1 MWYWSREGKDDWSA
15 GKNFVVDDTLSVS
28 ASHSSKL
35 AALSESDF
43 RKHEQKMRR
52 KVFPFFFFSG
62 QVLPSP
68 KVEFRTRGGE
78 LGFGYYLSSLPPLA
92 AQTREASRNYSN
104 VMQTVARKNCV
115 PQRCSYVHS
124 GKRCREKRCFHVCLL
139 IGWLK
144 QRFPAGWLH
153 TSDEDDGGEGDG
165 EAAAAPAP
173 SSQRA
178 ISLLHLGYRKSIW
191 GFEAGIWLP
200 YRNSDQMRNQNNERF
215 QSSTMAMCSSEK
227 QSVCSV
233 PALGTTS
240 YTILLL
246 FTNDVLFT
254 PYSSQIY
261 SFITWY

>member
-1 MWYWSREGKDDWSA
+1 
-15 GKNFVVDDTLSVS
+15 
-28 ASHSSKL
+28 
-35 AALSESDF
+35 
-43 RKHEQKMRR
+43 
-52 KVFPFFFFSG
+52 
-62 QVLPSP
+62 
-68 KVEFRTRGGE
+68 
-78 LGFGYYLSSLPPLA
+78 
-92 AQTREASRNYSN
+92 
-104 VMQTVARKNCV
+104 MQTVARKNWV

-124 GKRCREKRCFHVCLL
+124 GKRCRGKRCLSCLSPD
-139 IGWLK
+139 WLTK
-144 QRFPAGWLH
+144 AVVSGRLVTHFRWRWWRRRRQ
-153 TSDEDDGGEGDG
+153 
-165 EAAAAPAP
+165 EAAAAPAH

-227 QSVCSV
+227 QNVCSI